1 MHIRDI
7 LSLCTLLVGISS
19 AVALP
24 GIGDSLDTVTGG
36 HGKLALAILAIVGVV
51 ASQVIRVYSVPAAP
65 TGTAYVAAPKAQ
77 QKAPTP

>member
-7 LSLCTLLVGISS
+7 LSLCALLVGISA
-19 AVALP
+19 AVAVP
-24 GIGDSLDTVTGG
+24 SMGDSLNVITNG
-36 HGKLALAILAIVGVV
+36 HGQQAMAILAIIAVV

-77 QKAPTP
+77 QKALL